1 MSSYPPPPPPPQG
14 GPYQPYDRYAAKA
27 QFKAQQQAI
36 KTQRRLQQAQ
46 FKAQRRAMRRTSVV
60 GPLILLT
67 LGVVFLL
74 AEFHHLS
81 GYYAL
86 AWFGRWWPLVLIV
99 AGLIFLAEWALD
111 QRRVD
116 GAPGARTIGGGV
128 IALLIFL
135 AFAGIAAHVTVRGI
149 EWKDQNIG
157 EGFGQFDQL
166 FGNRN
171 DSYDNMSAA
180 IAPGASLIVRDPHG
194 DVTVNGSS
202 TDGQVHVD
210 VHTQSYS
217 WNEGDLQ
224 RKINQLRPVF
234 TKEGNDTVLSVAWV
248 RGGDAQLTITV
259 PPASPVTVNAD
270 HGDVSLSGLHS
281 NLSVSANHGDVE
293 MHDIEGN
300 IQATVNDD
308 DATVTVSDIKGS
320 VNLQGHTGDIDISQV
335 SGPLTLQ
342 GNFFGTTHLAHI
354 DGGVHFDTSRTH
366 FSAARL
372 DDEFSVEKDSL
383 DATALLGPV
392 VLKTEDKNI
401 TLSRTQ
407 GAVNVTNSNG
417 EVVITNAS
425 PVAAI
430 TVENKHGSVEV
441 GVPPG
446 SSFVL
451 NAQTRNGDMEND
463 FGLSTKDENDT
474 HSLAGTV
481 GNGGAKITIAT
492 SDGDV
497 TVRKSSVAPVPP
509 TPPAPVAEPA
519 SPAAPAVKAPKLSR
533 APAAPKAPEAPKSPA
548 SVTF

>member
-1 MSSYPPPPPPPQG
+1 MSSYPPPPPPTPQG

-36 KTQRRLQQAQ
+36 KTQRRMQQAQ
-46 FKAQRRAMRRTSVV
+46 YKAQRRALRRTSVV

-81 GYYAL
+81 GFYAL
-86 AWFGRWWPLVLIV
+86 EWFGRWWPLVLIV

-116 GAPGARTIGGGV
+116 GVPGTRTIGGGV

-135 AFAGIAAHVTVRGI
+135 AFAGVASHVAVRGI

-171 DSYDNMSAA
+171 DSYDNMSSA
-180 IAPGASLIVRDPHG
+180 IAPGSSLIIRDPHG
-194 DVTVNGSS
+194 DVTVTGTS

-210 VHTQSYS
+210 IHTQSYS

-224 RKINQLRPVF
+224 RKIKELRPVF
-234 TKEGNDTVLSVAWV
+234 SKEGSDTVLSVAWV

-259 PPASPVTVNAD
+259 PPTSPVTVNAD

-300 IQATVNDD
+300 IQATINDD

-320 VNLQGHTGDIDISQV
+320 VSLQGHTGDIDVSQV
-335 SGPLTLQ
+335 SGPLTLH
-342 GNFFGTTHLAHI
+342 GDFYGTTHLAHI
-354 DGGVHFDTSRTH
+354 DGAVQFDTSRTH
-366 FSAARL
+366 FTAARL

-392 VLKTEDKNI
+392 VLKTSDKNI

-407 GAVNVTNSNG
+407 GAVDVINSNG
-417 EVVITNAS
+417 EVVITNAA
-425 PVAAI
+425 PVTSI
-430 TVENKHGSVEV
+430 SVENKHGSVDV

-446 SSFVL
+446 SSFTL

-463 FGLSTKDENDT
+463 FGLTAQDQDEMHTLHGN
-474 HSLAGTV
+474 V
-481 GNGGAKITIAT
+481 GSGGAKINIVT

-497 TVRKSSVAPVPP
+497 TVRKSSVVPVPP
-509 TPPAPVAEPA
+509 APPAPPA
-519 SPAAPAVKAPKLSR
+519 MPAAPSAAKPPKLSR
-533 APAAPKAPEAPKSPA
+533 APTAPKAQEAPKGRTSI
-548 SVTF
+548 TF